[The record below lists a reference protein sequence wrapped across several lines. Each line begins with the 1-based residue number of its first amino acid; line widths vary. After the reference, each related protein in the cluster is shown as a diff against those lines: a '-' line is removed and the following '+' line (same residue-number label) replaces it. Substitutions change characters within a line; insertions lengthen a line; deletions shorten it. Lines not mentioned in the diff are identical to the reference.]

1 MRILKEPGQFCPGPL
16 VSLLVSFRWGHAV
29 ESANTII
36 WIPLT
41 IRLWLDH
48 FTLGL
53 VYETVNICVSV
64 KTTFVICVVE
74 ERECSLRNKVVDD
87 MNFVYMVFSGLQ
99 AVLSI
104 GKAVPQCF
112 LSGLIYWCILSFQV
126 TFLPWGFLR
135 RALLYLSTLTLLLHL
150 IS

>member
-1 MRILKEPGQFCPGPL
+1 MLCM
-16 VSLLVSFRWGHAV
+16 
-29 ESANTII
+29 
-36 WIPLT
+36 
-41 IRLWLDH
+41 
-48 FTLGL
+48 
-53 VYETVNICVSV
+53 
-64 KTTFVICVVE
+64 VE
-74 ERECSLRNKVVDD
+74 ERKCSLRNKVVDD

-150 IS
+150 ISQVNGVLSVGVFVLCRCFCAKFPFNIDTYLKGWVPDCSSRGGWDISLSICRQHSRSINRT